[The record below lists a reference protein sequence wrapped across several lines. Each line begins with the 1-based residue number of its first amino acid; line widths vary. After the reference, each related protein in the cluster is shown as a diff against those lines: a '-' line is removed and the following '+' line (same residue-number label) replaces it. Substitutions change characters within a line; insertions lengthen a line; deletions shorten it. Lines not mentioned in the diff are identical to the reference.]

1 MMSVVDMMRW
11 RWVTWIDDMTRMSCG
26 LQWKW
31 IELTSSSINL
41 IIIIK
46 YQVTTTAEEEFQQDD
61 RESKKEKVV
70 FMADVVVAGD
80 MI

>member
-41 IIIIK
+41 IILIK
-46 YQVTTTAEEEFQQDD
+46 YQVTTAEEEFQQDD